1 VTPGQ
6 APITAAGAGVRLR
19 IRVQPRASSN
29 EVAGAHGDQIRVRLT
44 APPVEGAANEALV
57 RFLARRLGIERA
69 SVRIVAGL
77 SSRSKVVEVGSLA
90 VDEAARR
97 LGLTL

>member
-6 APITAAGAGVRLR
+6 APITAAGTGVRLR

-29 EVAGAHGDQIRVRLT
+29 EVAGAYGDQIRVRLT
-44 APPVEGAANEALV
+44 APPVDGAANEALV
-57 RFLARRLGIERA
+57 GFLAGRLGVERA

-77 SSRSKVVEVGSLA
+77 SSRSKVVEVGALGVEETS
-90 VDEAARR
+90 RR
-97 LGLTL
+97 LGLVP